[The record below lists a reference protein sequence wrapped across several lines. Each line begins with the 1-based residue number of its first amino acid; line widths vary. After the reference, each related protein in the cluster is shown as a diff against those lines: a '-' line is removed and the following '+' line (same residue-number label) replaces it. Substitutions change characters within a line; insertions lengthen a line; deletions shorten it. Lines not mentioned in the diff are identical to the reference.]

1 MKNYNNFNEV
11 LNLTITSNNSIAFK
25 LSDFNL
31 PTLYNE
37 LLNFHTSYELDNKLF
52 FAYPFNENGLLSK
65 KCYISGYTDTY
76 RPLSILTS
84 GFLTNED
91 IEFFFNLEYQLD
103 SEYAYLYKYNILNLY
118 IMLKIALASQLDE
131 ENSPEYCILED
142 KSNFFIFISKYDIS
156 KSNLE
161 TMIDNYYKYL

>member
-1 MKNYNNFNEV
+1 MKNYNNFNEI

-65 KCYISGYTDTY
+65 KCYINVKFNIQ
-76 RPLSILTS
+76 LSLKK
-84 GFLTNED
+84 
-91 IEFFFNLEYQLD
+91 
-103 SEYAYLYKYNILNLY
+103 LYK
-118 IMLKIALASQLDE
+118 KI
-131 ENSPEYCILED
+131 
-142 KSNFFIFISKYDIS
+142 K
-156 KSNLE
+156 
-161 TMIDNYYKYL
+161 

>member
-1 MKNYNNFNEV
+1 MNNNNNFNEI

-31 PTLYNE
+31 PTFYNE
-37 LLNFHTSYELDNKLF
+37 LLNFHTSYDLDNKLF
-52 FAYPFNENGLLSK
+52 FAYPFNEKGLLGK
-65 KCYISGYTDTY
+65 KCYISGYIDTY

-91 IEFFFNLEYQLD
+91 IEFFFRLEYQMD
-103 SEYAYLYKYNILNLY
+103 CEYAYLYKYNILNSY
-118 IMLKIALASQLDE
+118 ITLKRALASQLDE
-131 ENSPEYCILED
+131 EYSSEFCIFED